1 VTADVPGRGQQV
13 DGGTSLTAFQV
24 EVARLFFSLP
34 ASAGFLLAGGAA
46 LAAQHLTE
54 RPTQDLDFFT
64 RRGGGD
70 VFAARDSLEAA
81 AIGHGWAVRRL
92 RDTETFCRLV
102 LSGPEDLLVDLAIDS
117 PPLDPE
123 ATSSAGP
130 TFSLEELAGRKLI
143 ALFGRAEARDFAD
156 VFALSARFPKAI
168 LLQRAAELDLGF
180 DQGVLAEMFATLNR
194 FADDELPVPY
204 AQRKAM
210 RDFFTDWGQQLLGD

>member
-1 VTADVPGRGQQV
+1 MTADDPEDGQRA
-13 DGGTSLTAFQV
+13 DEATALTAFQL
-24 EVARLFFSLP
+24 EVARIFFSLP

-70 VFAARDSLEAA
+70 VSTARDSLETA
-81 AIGHGWAVRRL
+81 AISRGWAVHIL
-92 RDTETFCRLV
+92 QDTQTFCRLV
-102 LSGPEDLLVDLAIDS
+102 LSGPEELLVDLALDS

-156 VFALSARFPKAI
+156 VYALSARFTKAT
-168 LLQRAAELDLGF
+168 LLERAAELDLGF
-180 DQGVLAEMFATLNR
+180 DQTVLAEMFATLSR
-194 FADDELPVPY
+194 FADDELPLPDT
-204 AQRKAM
+204 QRKAM
-210 RDFFTDWGQQLLGD
+210 RDFFAAWGGQLRGD